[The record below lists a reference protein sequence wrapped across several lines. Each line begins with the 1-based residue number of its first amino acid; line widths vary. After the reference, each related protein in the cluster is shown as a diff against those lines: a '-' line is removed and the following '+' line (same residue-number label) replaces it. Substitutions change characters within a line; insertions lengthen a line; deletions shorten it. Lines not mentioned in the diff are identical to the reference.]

1 VLGPELPAL
10 TGEEGLAVRRAAA
23 QGRDVALVRRQA
35 DALAAVSR
43 LGRVIVGPRELG
55 PDVAVCLQGA
65 VWAVLSDPSVIDAL
79 AAAKR
84 PISARDAA
92 STREAIDAVLP
103 ERESLRQILQDEMK
117 RLRS

>member
-1 VLGPELPAL
+1 MGTNDRSLGHPP
-10 TGEEGLAVRRAAA
+10 
-23 QGRDVALVRRQA
+23 QRDVDAIQQRVHLFQAGQDRPRQA
-35 DALAAVSR
+35 
-43 LGRVIVGPRELG
+43 GRQTLDGKLG

-65 VWAVLSDPSVIDAL
+65 VWAVLSDPSVIGAL

-92 STREAIDAVLP
+92 STREAIDAVMP
-103 ERESLRQILQDEMK
+103 ETESLRLILQDEMK